1 MIRRNGSW
9 KTSLKISQG
18 LVFTLTS
25 WTLSSWSVLGA
36 AGLVTAQLSGG
47 VEFPDFV
54 LLEIWLALLSGVG
67 LSALAAQLLHRKIV
81 VIPPVDC
88 CAGVFV
94 ILYVPFALH
103 FG

>member
-1 MIRRNGSW
+1 MFKRNGSG

-18 LVFTLTS
+18 LVFALIS
-25 WTLSSWSVLGA
+25 WTLVFMECTRA
-36 AGLVTAQLSGG
+36 AGLVTTQSSGG

-54 LLEIWLALLSGVG
+54 LLEIWLALLSGIG
-67 LSALAAQLLHRKIV
+67 LSALAAKLLHRKIV
-81 VIPPVDC
+81 VIPPLGCWV
-88 CAGVFV
+88 GVFV